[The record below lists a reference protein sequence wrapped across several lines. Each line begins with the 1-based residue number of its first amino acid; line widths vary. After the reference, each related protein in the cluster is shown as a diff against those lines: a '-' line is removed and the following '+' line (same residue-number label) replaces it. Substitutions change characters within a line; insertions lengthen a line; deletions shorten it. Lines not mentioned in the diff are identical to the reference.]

1 MRKIYTIIS
10 LTLVNFLVSLTF
22 FQYRD
27 LISEYLVVN
36 TIEMAA
42 AGRINDWAGLYFYDG
57 QPYTSQPG
65 INGLFFS
72 KMLLLSLE
80 TSHIAYLSIF
90 LVSLSFNCIFVNC
103 AGVIKER
110 FGLLPAALFSTPIF
124 LSTFYWLD
132 SGNLY
137 WLYPLYIAPFYLA
150 LSKHHKY
157 SEVKLNT
164 ILFLLFLIKFCTG
177 FEYAPVV
184 IISAIIPILLY
195 ETNKNRIWVVIR
207 RISRVGLVG
216 ILAFATALL
225 ILVLNE
231 SRIKVAEGSVVGVI
245 QSYFMA
251 GKNEPHFLKYKNS
264 ISTSMSQYAILNNKN
279 NVAGN
284 NANGWSE
291 VLKAR
296 NQYFGYSSIIDY
308 FSFSSKKAL
317 FYTIQ
322 AILALV
328 LLGALALL
336 AVVHAEIIGVV
347 FAAIIAAAAA
357 GVWVALMPLHFY
369 LHSVYW
375 RGISDIILIFPFYST
390 LGLAFGVYLKIKVN
404 AHARNFQSKYSE

>member
-1 MRKIYTIIS
+1 MRKIYIIIL
-10 LTLVNFLVSLTF
+10 LTLVNFLASLTF

-36 TIEMAA
+36 TIEMTS
-42 AGRINDWAGLYFYDG
+42 AGRINEWVGLYFYDG

-72 KMLLLSLE
+72 RMLSLGLE
-80 TSHIAYLSIF
+80 ISHIVYISIF
-90 LVSLSFNCIFVNC
+90 FVSLSFNYIFVNC

-110 FGLLPAALFSTPIF
+110 FGLLPAALFSTPLF

-137 WLYPLYIAPFYLA
+137 WLYPLYIAPFYLV
-150 LSKHHKY
+150 LSKYHKY
-157 SEVKLNT
+157 SEAKLST
-164 ILFLLFLIKFCTG
+164 ILFLFFLIKFCTG

-184 IISAIIPILLY
+184 IISAIIPILFY
-195 ETNKNRIWVVIR
+195 EIDKNRIWVIAR
-207 RISRVGLVG
+207 RISGVGLVG
-216 ILAFATALL
+216 VLAFAAALL
-225 ILVLNE
+225 VLILNE

-245 QSYFMA
+245 QSYFVT

-264 ISTSMSQYAILNNKN
+264 ISTSMSHYAILNKKN
-279 NVAGN
+279 DVAGD

-296 NQYFGYSSIIDY
+296 NQYLGYSSILDY

-322 AILALV
+322 AVLALV
-328 LLGALALL
+328 LLGALAFLS
-336 AVVHAEIIGVV
+336 VVHAEIIGVV
-347 FAAIIAAAAA
+347 FAATIAASAA
-357 GVWVALMPLHFY
+357 GLWVILMPLHFY

-375 RGISDIILIFPFYST
+375 RGVSDIILIFPFYST
-390 LGLAFGVYLKIKVN
+390 LGLAFGVYLKMKGN
-404 AHARNFQSKYSE
+404 AHAKNF